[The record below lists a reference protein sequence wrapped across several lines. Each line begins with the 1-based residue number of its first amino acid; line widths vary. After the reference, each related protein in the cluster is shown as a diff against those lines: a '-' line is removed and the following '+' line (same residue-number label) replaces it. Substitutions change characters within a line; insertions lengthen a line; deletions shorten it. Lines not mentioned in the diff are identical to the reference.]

1 MTANGSFG
9 PESEDLLVV
18 QRGEGPYV
26 DDADGRRYIGGLW
39 GLWPAS
45 A

>member
-9 PESEDLLVV
+9 LEGENLLVV
-18 QRGEGPYV
+18 QRGEGSYV
-26 DDADGRRYIGGLW
+26 DDADGRRCIGGPW
-39 GLWPAS
+39 GLWPAP